1 MYGAEKIAIIM
12 DEDGINLGD
21 KGVSRPHKDNPPE
34 EDEEAETGKR
44 LLYSYNLYRELL
56 HGQKR

>member
-1 MYGAEKIAIIM
+1 M
-12 DEDGINLGD
+12 DELDGINLG
-21 KGVSRPHKDNPPE
+21 GQGCIPSHKDNPPE

-56 HGQKR
+56 HGQKDERVDKRV